1 MSGGSKNPTSA
12 SPAATPAPTQAM
24 QSIQPAMPGQLEA
37 LAQQLSAGF
46 GQSAPDMLAYI
57 QQFHRPM
64 QVPDYSSRPAA
75 ATPPPAATPSPTPV
89 KNGGKGVQ
97 AQFDSRMIFNRSR
110 GGGS

>member
-1 MSGGSKNPTSA
+1 MGGSSKKATSET
-12 SPAATPAPTQAM
+12 PAATTPTQPM
-24 QSIQPAMPGQLEA
+24 QTIQPSMPGQLEA

-46 GQSAPDMLAYI
+46 GQSAPDMMSYL
-57 QQFHRPM
+57 QQFYKPM

-89 KNGGKGVQ
+89 KNGGKGAQ
-97 AQFDSRMIFNRSR
+97 AQLDSRTFFNRSR